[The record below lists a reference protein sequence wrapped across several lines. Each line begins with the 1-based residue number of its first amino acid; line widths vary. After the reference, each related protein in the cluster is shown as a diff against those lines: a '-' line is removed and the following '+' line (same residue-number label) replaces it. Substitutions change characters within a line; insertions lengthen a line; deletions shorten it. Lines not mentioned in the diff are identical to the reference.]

1 MAIQL
6 LLNGFTAFLW
16 MLFRDT
22 WSVADFFMGYLV
34 GLALIF
40 IMKRFFKAPFY
51 LIKLWAMVKF
61 LYVAIREIISSS
73 IFVLKLVIKPRMEF
87 KPGIFALHTQLEG
100 DGEVTLLSLLITLT
114 PGSVV
119 LEVSPD
125 GKILYIHAMDLA
137 NVKDT
142 VLKSIHALE
151 KAIMEVTRDV

>member
-6 LLNGFTAFLW
+6 LLNIFTAFLW
-16 MLFRDT
+16 MFFRDA
-22 WSVADFFMGYLV
+22 WSGADFFLGYLV
-34 GLALIF
+34 GLSLIF
-40 IMKRFFKAPFY
+40 IMKRFFRTPFY
-51 LIKLWAMVKF
+51 LIKLWAMAKF
-61 LYVAIREIISSS
+61 LYVAIWEIFSSS
-73 IFVLKLVIKPRMEF
+73 IFVLKLVLKPRMNF
-87 KPGIFALHTQLEG
+87 RPGIFALHTQLEG
-100 DGEVTLLSLLITLT
+100 AGEVTLLSLLITLT

>member
-1 MAIQL
+1 M
-6 LLNGFTAFLW
+6 
-16 MLFRDT
+16 
-22 WSVADFFMGYLV
+22 
-34 GLALIF
+34 IF
-40 IMKRFFKAPFY
+40 IMKRFFRTPFY
-51 LIKLWAMVKF
+51 LIKLWAMAKF
-61 LYVAIREIISSS
+61 LYVAIWEIFSSS
-73 IFVLKLVIKPRMEF
+73 IFVLKLVLKPRMNF
-87 KPGIFALHTQLEG
+87 RPGIFALHTQLEG
-100 DGEVTLLSLLITLT
+100 AGEVTLLSLLITLT